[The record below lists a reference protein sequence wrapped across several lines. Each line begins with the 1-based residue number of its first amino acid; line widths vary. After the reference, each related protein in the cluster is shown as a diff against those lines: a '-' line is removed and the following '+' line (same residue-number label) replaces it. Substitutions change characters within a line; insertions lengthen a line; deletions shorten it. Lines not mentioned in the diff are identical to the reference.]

1 MESKLSTLSTREE
14 SNKRFDTIEALLLEQ
29 SYRRGRIQMLTG
41 KRKDHTMEGDEEMA
55 GEEDDDVFV
64 DSSPTMDTDDNM
76 SKSNTRNNNSG
87 GDNTNSLVVYDG
99 HKTPVK

>member
-29 SYRRGRIQMLTG
+29 SSRRGRKQMLTG
-41 KRKDHTMEGDEEMA
+41 KRKDHTMEGDEELA

-64 DSSPTMDTDDNM
+64 DSSLTMDTDDNM